1 MDNTMAVAGGA
12 LVVERSTRLRVAA
25 VIAALALLFAMFVLV
40 QESLD
45 AAPAG
50 AVVAASVASVGSGD
64 AAQINFNQIFC
75 AILISVRNAFANTPF
90 AGFILPILNSLIAGF
105 GCAPS

>member
-1 MDNTMAVAGGA
+1 MDNTMALAGPA
-12 LVVERSTRLRVAA
+12 LAGNRSLRLRAGA
-25 VIAALALLFAMFVLV
+25 VIAALALLLAMFVVV

-50 AVVAASVASVGSGD
+50 AAVAASVAAVGAGE
-64 AAQINFNQIFC
+64 AAQIDFNQIIC
-75 AILISVRNAFANTPF
+75 SILISVRNAFANTPF
-90 AGFILPILNSLIAGF
+90 GGFVTPILNQLIQGF

>member
-1 MDNTMAVAGGA
+1 MDNTMALAGPAFTGD
-12 LVVERSTRLRVAA
+12 RSLRLRAGA
-25 VIAALALLFAMFVLV
+25 VIAALALLLAMFVVV

-50 AVVAASVASVGSGD
+50 AAVAASVAVGAGE
-64 AAQINFNQIFC
+64 AAQIDFNQIIC
-75 AILISVRNAFANTPF
+75 SILISVRNAFANTPF
-90 AGFILPILNSLIAGF
+90 AGFVTPILNQLIQGF